1 MQFVNTEMKAYR
13 LYTVVPRLLRFME
26 DLTNWYVKMNRS
38 RLKGAKGANEA
49 QLSIR
54 VLFQVL
60 MTLVRSMAPF
70 TPMFCELLYLNLR
83 HMLPPAQRA
92 DSVHF
97 LDFPQANLEALDE
110 RMELKV
116 ARMQAL
122 IEKGRAARDKRGISL
137 RTPVRAVTVICPDGE
152 LLKDLDQ
159 LQGYIKDELNIRAV
173 NTTTEEG
180 GNLTR
185 SAAPDNTILG
195 KRLGKDF
202 RPVGQAIKVLT
213 NEQLIEYESKGQL
226 EVAGHMLSGDDLRVT
241 RTFTGDTENI
251 EPMSYDQ
258 VLALFDVGLDEAL
271 RQEGTARE
279 IVSRVQQLRKKAALS
294 PENFVEVYYTC
305 EDAGLKEVLKNHMDT
320 IKETTRVEL
329 VPEAQMPARL
339 RAKLIIENEE
349 EVNGAKI
356 KLTLTPAVFHVSSE
370 AASSGKTVEELSAAL
385 DAVDLKDARA
395 ALAAGKISVAGV
407 ELAADSQVFFTL
419 GALLAANK
427 TPL

>member
-1 MQFVNTEMKAYR
+1 
-13 LYTVVPRLLRFME
+13 
-26 DLTNWYVKMNRS
+26 
-38 RLKGAKGANEA
+38 
-49 QLSIR
+49 
-54 VLFQVL
+54 

-83 HMLPPAQRA
+83 HMLPQPERA

-97 LDFPQANLEALDE
+97 LDFPQPNLEALDE

-116 ARMQAL
+116 ARMQTL

-137 RTPVRAVTVICPDGE
+137 RTPVRSVTVICPDSE
-152 LLKDLDQ
+152 LLADLEQ

-173 NTTTEEG
+173 VTTTEEG

-202 RPVGQAIKVLT
+202 RPVGQAIKSLS
-213 NEQLIEYESKGQL
+213 NQQLIEYESKGQL
-226 EVAGHMLSGDDLRVT
+226 EVAGHMLSGDDLKVT
-241 RTFTGDTENI
+241 RTFTGDTENV

-294 PENFVEVYYTC
+294 PEDLVEVYYSC
-305 EDAGLKEVLKNHMDT
+305 SDGSLLDVIKNHMDT

-329 VPEAQMPARL
+329 VAEEQMPARL
-339 RAKLIIENEE
+339 RSKLIIENEE
-349 EVNGAKI
+349 EINGTKI
-356 KLTLTPAVFHVSSE
+356 KLILATASFHVSSE
-370 AASSGKTVEELSAAL
+370 AASCGKSADELCNAL
-385 DAVDLKDARA
+385 DALDLKDAKA
-395 ALAAGKISVAGV
+395 ALAGGKLSVAGV